1 MSTLVNKIKLKSPRI
16 PYYKLRKSFQFKHKH
31 AYTMLILSLFT
42 MSFFGIFALRPTLVT
57 IATLNRQILD
67 SREIDQRLTEKLN
80 VLVQAQAEYE
90 VVVPFLPKINQ
101 AIPEYPEYTDLLADL
116 EKIREASGS
125 AVAKLGIGTVE
136 IKSSIPGKVD
146 LTVASE
152 GGYLSLEDFI
162 DLLLTNE
169 RLLTINS
176 LGFNSKEENVLDLS
190 MDVNAPY
197 ALLKVQKSQ
206 QLTNQDETLP
216 IERDIIK

>member
-1 MSTLVNKIKLKSPRI
+1 
-16 PYYKLRKSFQFKHKH
+16 
-31 AYTMLILSLFT
+31 
-42 MSFFGIFALRPTLVT
+42 TLVT

-125 AVAKLGIGTVE
+125 AVVAKLGIGTVE
-136 IKSSIPGKVD
+136 IKPSIPGKVD